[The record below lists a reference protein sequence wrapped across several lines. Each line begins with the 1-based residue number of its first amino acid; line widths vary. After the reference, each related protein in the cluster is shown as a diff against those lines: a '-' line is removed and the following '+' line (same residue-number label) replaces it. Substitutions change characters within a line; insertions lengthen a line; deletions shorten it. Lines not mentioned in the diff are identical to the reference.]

1 MACAPLA
8 GNKIHNLPGE
18 WEASLTQ
25 FRLACELTSPLVQ
38 VSYHLPSSA
47 QTFTSLFSKPQ
58 QVYVHAAPGRND
70 VGHDDEAW
78 GAIYLKTVVQGI
90 VMAR

>member
-1 MACAPLA
+1 M
-8 GNKIHNLPGE
+8 
-18 WEASLTQ
+18 
-25 FRLACELTSPLVQ
+25 Q

-47 QTFTSLFSKPQ
+47 QTFTSLFSTPQ
-58 QVYVHAAPGRND
+58 QVYVHAAPGRSD
-70 VGHDDEAW
+70 VGHGDEAW